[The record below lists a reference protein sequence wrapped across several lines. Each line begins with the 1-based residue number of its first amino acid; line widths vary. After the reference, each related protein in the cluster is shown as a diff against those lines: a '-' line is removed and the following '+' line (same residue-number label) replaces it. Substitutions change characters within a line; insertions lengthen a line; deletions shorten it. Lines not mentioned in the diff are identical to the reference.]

1 MRNNVTERKTTK
13 RWMEWWMRW
22 KWTETK
28 YEEKMCVI
36 KGEINQAKDIK
47 SCKNIAVK

>member
-1 MRNNVTERKTTK
+1 MFIIIPPKSQRI
-13 RWMEWWMRW
+13 EWWMRW